1 MHSGSNSI
9 KVYRYEI
16 LADELDKH
24 IKSQRWLVGE
34 RLPSIRDLSKQY
46 AVAKNTVIQALH
58 ILESSGTIESRPKS
72 GSFLRY
78 N

>member
-1 MHSGSNSI
+1 
-9 KVYRYEI
+9 
-16 LADELDKH
+16 
-24 IKSQRWLVGE
+24 
-34 RLPSIRDLSKQY
+34 LSKQY